1 MICDFRP
8 GQADLSSCQLF
19 VYLPLVMETKQ
30 KTIRKSVTV
39 SGTGLHTG
47 ILVNLTFCP
56 APENTGYV
64 FKRTDIEGQPF
75 IKVDADL
82 VTDTSRGT
90 SLEYKGA
97 KVATIEHPLAALV
110 GLGIDNCI
118 LEMDGVETPIKD
130 GSSKFFVEALLEA
143 GIVEQNAERV
153 YAELKSPVIYSDTE
167 RKVEI
172 IALPADDFKISVMI
186 DYSTEVLDTQNAVL
200 ENLNEFREQIANCRT
215 FVFLHELENLI
226 GNNLIKGGDLSN
238 AIVFVNRSV
247 NQEELDRLAKHLN
260 KPSVQ
265 VTGTGILNNLD
276 LYFPNEPA
284 RHKLLDIIGD
294 LALVGKPLKAHI
306 IARRPGHF
314 SNMKFAKL
322 VREHLDA
329 EKHLQNIPHFNL
341 TGKPVFDINDIK
353 RRLPHRYPFLL
364 IDKIIELTE
373 NHVVGVKNVTVNEPF
388 FMGHFPNE
396 PVMPGVLQIESMAQ
410 CGGVLV
416 LSNVPDPQN
425 YNTYFLKIDE
435 VKFRQKVV
443 PGDVLVI
450 RMELISPLR
459 RGICHM
465 KGVAYVG
472 NSIVSE
478 ATLLAQILK
487 NKPEEK

>member
-1 MICDFRP
+1 
-8 GQADLSSCQLF
+8 
-19 VYLPLVMETKQ
+19 METKQ
-30 KTIRKSVTV
+30 RTISKKVTV

-47 ILVNLTFCP
+47 NLVNLTFCP

-64 FKRTDIEGQPF
+64 YKRIDLEGQPT
-75 IKVDADL
+75 IRVDADL

-90 SLEYKGA
+90 TLEYKGA

-118 LEMDGVETPIKD
+118 LEMDGIETPIMD
-130 GSSKFFVEALLEA
+130 GSSRFFVEALLEA
-143 GIVEQNAERV
+143 GIVEQEADRV
-153 YAELKSPVIYSDTE
+153 YAELKSPVIYSDPN

-186 DYSTEVLDTQNAVL
+186 DYETEVLDTQNAVL
-200 ENLNEFREQIANCRT
+200 DRLSDFREQIANCRT
-215 FVFLHELENLI
+215 FVFLHELEYLVA
-226 GNNLIKGGDLSN
+226 NNLIKGGDLSN
-238 AIVFVNRSV
+238 AIVFVNRNV
-247 NQEELDRLAKHLN
+247 TQDELDQLASVLK
-260 KPSVQ
+260 KPSVN

-276 LYFPNEPA
+276 LYYPNEPA
-284 RHKLLDIIGD
+284 RHKLLDVIGD
-294 LALVGKPLKAHI
+294 LTLVGKPLKAHI
-306 IARRPGHF
+306 IARRPGHL

-322 VREHLDA
+322 VREHLAA
-329 EKHLQNIPHFNL
+329 EKSLSDVPHFNL

-353 RRLPHRYPFLL
+353 KRLPHRYPFLL
-364 IDKIIELTE
+364 VDKIIELSDD
-373 NHVVGVKNVTVNEPF
+373 HVVGVKNVTTNEPF
-388 FMGHFPNE
+388 FEGHFPNE
-396 PVMPGVLQIESMAQ
+396 PVMPGVLQVEAMAQ
-410 CGGVLV
+410 CGGVFV
-416 LSNVPDPQN
+416 LSKVPDPQN

-450 RMELISPLR
+450 RMELLSPFR

-472 NSIVSE
+472 DTIVTE
-478 ATLLAQILK
+478 ATLLAQVNK